1 MPIRYFLVPALL
13 LAAAAPLPDLRV
25 EPTTGG
31 SYFYIK
37 NTATQPL
44 TAYLIELVDY
54 PGSSYSLYVDD
65 AAGEPLAPGAERKTR
80 VSSMTVGA
88 VPDYVKMQ
96 AAVYADGTTAGIP
109 EKIALLLERR
119 HRVLETTTE
128 LIARLEK
135 PGETPDG
142 LRKWAATLVPPG
154 KKQIPPAEAAAW
166 QLIMETAAQL
176 STKSPAEIVEG
187 LKVSQKALQNNKP

>member
-37 NTATQPL
+37 NTATRPL

-135 PGETPDG
+135 PGEAPDG
-142 LRKWAATLVPPG
+142 LRKWASTLVPSG

-176 STKSPAEIVEG
+176 GAKSPAEIVEG
-187 LKVSQKALQNNKP
+187 LKVSQKALQTTKP